1 MAPPT
6 SARTVTVGW
15 EGGQDR
21 SGPVT
26 TGQANMI
33 RCILRDEPSHI
44 NIHDVWPAPE
54 GTTPER
60 VIGALRALVVRHEA
74 LRTTFPEPSGTASRT
89 QRVSAHGSFTVE
101 VVDHQEFPPDPGRYA
116 DAVARRARE
125 GRFRLDRD
133 FPLRLTLLTLRGS
146 PAFVTLVSSHAATD
160 GSALAVL
167 REEWLALLAGDELP
181 PPGLTPLELAAQ
193 EATPAGLRRSEA
205 SLRYWTRI
213 ISTGPQEMF
222 AEPRTARSEARQPQ
236 LTLRSPRAGQALA
249 QVSKRTGSPASTVLL
264 AAWCT
269 LVAHRAGQSSCVAA
283 APVANR
289 SGPGLARSVNT
300 LSQDA
305 LLHLDVRGPS
315 FDAVLRK
322 TWGAALDAYRHS
334 RFDSVRL
341 WEAIDGATAERG
353 SRFARDVVFNDVSVI
368 TASRGQRTSE
378 EDEDAPP
385 ELEWGPVQEMPTR
398 LLSFVYRTE
407 PLLHLSMWADPVL
420 LPRDEAEAFL
430 TGLVLLL
437 EAAAY
442 EDVPLEDLTR
452 VTGVRPAGRDGGWRQ
467 VDGCWVSPPAVAHAL
482 SEAFGGLPVH
492 VTAEDPAVPDGL
504 TAFIAAGGA
513 ALTPEDAHAALM
525 DCLSGPHASGLLAPA
540 RYVIVHDPPAR
551 TGETRAWLGRRIL
564 MEGNGRRR
572 PMRDDH

>member
-1 MAPPT
+1 MST
-6 SARTVTVGW
+6 HVVTVGW
-15 EGGQDR
+15 AGGEER
-21 SGPVT
+21 LGPVT

-44 NIHDVWPAPE
+44 NIHDVWPVPE
-54 GTTPER
+54 DTSPAR
-60 VIGALRALVVRHEA
+60 VIDALRALVVRHEA
-74 LRTTFPEPSGTASRT
+74 LRTTFPEPSASEPRT
-89 QRVSAHGSFTVE
+89 QLVACKGSFGVE
-101 VVDHQEFPPDPGRYA
+101 ILDHERLPPDPGRYA

-125 GRFRLDRD
+125 GRFRLDQD
-133 FPLRLTLLTLRGS
+133 FPLRLTLLTLRGA
-146 PAFVTLVSSHAATD
+146 PAFVALASSHAATD

-167 REEWLALLAGDELP
+167 REEWLALLTGDELP
-181 PPGLTPLELAAQ
+181 APGLTPLALAAE
-193 EATPAGLRRSEA
+193 EATPAGRRRSEA
-205 SLRYWTRI
+205 SLRYWRRI

-236 LTLRSPRAGQALA
+236 LTLRSPRAGRALA
-249 QVSKRTGSPASTVLL
+249 RVCGRTGSPASTVLL

-269 LVAHRAGQSSCVAA
+269 LVAHRAGQTSCVAA

-289 SGPGLARSVNT
+289 SGSGLARSVST

-322 TWGAALDAYRHS
+322 AWGAALDAYRHS

-341 WEAIDGATAERG
+341 WEAIDGATTERG

-368 TASRGQRTSE
+368 TARRDRETE
-378 EDEDAPP
+378 PEDGGAGA

-398 LLSFVYRTE
+398 LLCFAYRTE

-420 LPRDEAEAFL
+420 LPRDEAEGFL

-442 EDVPLEDLTR
+442 EDVPLESLTG
-452 VTGVRPAGRDGGWRQ
+452 VTGVRPAERDDGWRR
-467 VDGCWVSPPAVAHAL
+467 VDGCWVSPSAVAHAL

-492 VTAEDPAVPDGL
+492 VTADVSDEAVPHGL
-504 TAFIAAGGA
+504 TAFIASGGA
-513 ALTPEDAHAALM
+513 PLTPDDAHAALM
-525 DCLSGPHASGLLAPA
+525 DGLSGPHASGLLAPA

-551 TGETRAWLGRRIL
+551 TGDTRAWLAQRIL

-572 PMRDDH
+572 PIRDDH